1 MRIALV
7 LPLVLAVAACNSAPS
22 TPIDPAALEVVST
35 TTVLSSLVDPIVA
48 CGGGTAST
56 VMPVGADPHDF
67 NPSAEQVAS
76 IVRADVVI
84 ANGLEYESGLTSALE
99 NAEADGARVF
109 FVAPELDPIEFT
121 AHGDDHA
128 DDHGDDHGH
137 GSLDPHVWL
146 DMSRMAKAAVLIG
159 IELDDATGQDGT
171 YEACGQAVADD
182 IAAAEAELIAT
193 LATIPEPSRVLITD
207 HEALGYFADTYGF
220 EIAGTVIPSGTTLA
234 QPSSAEL
241 AALTQLIRDEGVS
254 VIFVNTAESTRLA
267 EAIANEIGTDIAV
280 EPLFV
285 ESLGEPGSGADT
297 YVGMMLTNAQRI
309 ANALAG

>member
-1 MRIALV
+1 
-7 LPLVLAVAACNSAPS
+7 
-22 TPIDPAALEVVST
+22 
-35 TTVLSSLVDPIVA
+35 
-48 CGGGTAST
+48 
-56 VMPVGADPHDF
+56 
-67 NPSAEQVAS
+67 
-76 IVRADVVI
+76 
-84 ANGLEYESGLTSALE
+84 
-99 NAEADGARVF
+99 
-109 FVAPELDPIEFT
+109 
-121 AHGDDHA
+121 
-128 DDHGDDHGH
+128 
-137 GSLDPHVWL
+137 
-146 DMSRMAKAAVLIG
+146 MAKAAVLIG

>member
-1 MRIALV
+1 MRIALA

>member
-1 MRIALV
+1 MRIALA

-109 FVAPELDPIEFT
+109 FVAPELDPIAFT

>member
-1 MRIALV
+1 MRIALALPAV
-7 LPLVLAVAACNSAPS
+7 LLTAACSTAPS
-22 TPIDPAALEVVST
+22 APIDPAALEVVST
-35 TTVLSSLVDPIVA
+35 TTVLSALVDPIVE

-109 FVAPELDPIEFT
+109 FVAPELDPIEFA
-121 AHGDDHA
+121 AHGDEHGDE
-128 DDHGDDHGH
+128 HGDDHGH

-146 DMSRMAKAAVLIG
+146 DMSRMAQAAVLIG
-159 IELDDATGQDGT
+159 TELDDATGQDGT

-182 IAAAEAELIAT
+182 ISTAEAELIAT

-254 VIFVNTAESTRLA
+254 VIFVNTAESARLA
-267 EAIANEIGTDIAV
+267 EAIANEIGSDVAV
-280 EPLFV
+280 EPLYV
-285 ESLGEPGSGADT
+285 ESLGEPGSGAET